1 MTPAR
6 RTGALLLLVG
16 GLLGVVLPLA
26 GAFAISFSPSIPE
39 LITGGLT
46 SLPSASIGAGLIAI
60 GVSSLGRGRFA
71 LIVAGAL
78 YLATVA
84 VNIVQMATDSPF
96 GPLPSQLATL
106 VSFAAVVVA
115 AALLLS
121 NDSLRG
127 PARWAMAIP
136 AAGIVLFF
144 VGVYLPLLGAVPV
157 LGWLVFALP
166 TIGFAI
172 AGALLLR
179 RTQPQGA
186 PA

>member
-1 MTPAR
+1 MTSAR

-16 GLLGVVLPLA
+16 GLLGAVLPLA
-26 GAFAISFSPSIPE
+26 GAFAISFPPSIPE
-39 LITGGLT
+39 PVTAGLT
-46 SLPSASIGAGLIAI
+46 SLPSACIGAGLVTI
-60 GVSSLGRGRFA
+60 GVSALGRGRIA

-84 VNIVQMATDSPF
+84 VNIVQSATDSPF
-96 GPLPSQLATL
+96 GPLPSQLATF

-115 AALLLS
+115 AVLLLS
-121 NDSLRG
+121 NDALRG
-127 PARWAMAIP
+127 PARWALAIP
-136 AAGIVLFF
+136 AAGIVLFLL
-144 VGVYLPLLGAVPV
+144 GVYVPLLGAVPV
-157 LGWLVFALP
+157 LASLVFALP

-179 RTQPQGA
+179 RRRPQGA